1 MNKTK
6 KSFFKLGI
14 LIFSFLLI
22 ACVSEK
28 EQSSN
33 KSKADESNSPKQK
46 TNVEQKIAEDG
57 ALVTQANKS
66 NASEQK
72 IAKQEIIEAQVSD
85 SVSANSNKQ
94 KIAGNGDAEF
104 DLGEMYYKKN
114 KFGSPKDPETAR
126 YYYEKAA
133 EQGHGMAQYRLGY
146 MYYYGQGGVED
157 DEKARYW
164 WEKAIDWHEKTADL
178 GDAKVQFRIGEMY
191 RHSREYE
198 KAKRRYWWEK
208 AVYWYEKAAE
218 QGHVEAQFRLA
229 EAHSWG
235 GWSTYS
241 WWLEKEI
248 SEEEEFVK
256 KKFYWYEKAA
266 ENGHEWAQR
275 HLGLMYYLGNDA
287 PIVPKDLKKA
297 CYWLEKV
304 NRRVSLCDH

>member
-1 MNKTK
+1 MNKIK
-6 KSFFKLGI
+6 KLLSKLGI

-22 ACVSEK
+22 ACASEK
-28 EQSSN
+28 EQSAD
-33 KSKADESNSPKQK
+33 KSKTSDVVSPKQK

-66 NASEQK
+66 TSSEQK

-104 DLGEMYYKKN
+104 ERGETYYKKN
-114 KFGSPKDPETAR
+114 KFGRPKDPETAR

-133 EQGHGMAQYRLGY
+133 KLGHGMAQYRLGY

-164 WEKAIDWHEKTADL
+164 WKKAIDWHEKTADL
-178 GDAKVQFRIGEMY
+178 GDAKVQFRIGEIY
-191 RHSREYE
+191 RNSREYE
-198 KAKRRYWWEK
+198 KSKRRYWWEK

-218 QGHVEAQFRLA
+218 QGHVEAQYQLG

-235 GWSTYS
+235 SWSSYS
-241 WWLEKEI
+241 WWLEGI
-248 SEEEEFVK
+248 SEEEEGEK
-256 KKFYWYEKAA
+256 ARYWYEKAA
-266 ENGHEWAQR
+266 EQGHVYAQR
-275 HLGLMYYLGNDA
+275 FLGWMYYFGNN
-287 PIVPKDLKKA
+287 IPKDLEKA

-304 NRRVSLCDH
+304 NRQALLCDH

>member
-6 KSFFKLGI
+6 TLISKLGI

-22 ACVSEK
+22 ACGSEESVNDSVS
-28 EQSSN
+28 
-33 KSKADESNSPKQK
+33 SKQQTNVDQK
-46 TNVEQKIAEDG
+46 TEAKQEVAKTQTNV
-57 ALVTQANKS
+57 S
-66 NASEQK
+66 SEQQ
-72 IAKQEIIEAQVSD
+72 IAKQEIIEAQASD
-85 SVSANSNKQ
+85 SVSSNSNKQ

-104 DLGEMYYKKN
+104 ERGKKYYEEKN
-114 KFGSPKDPETAR
+114 RFGRRKYPEEAR
-126 YYYEKAA
+126 YWFEKAA
-133 EQGHGMAQYRLGY
+133 ELGHGMAQYYLGW
-146 MYYYGQGGVED
+146 MYDLGQGGVED
-157 DEKARYW
+157 EEKARYW
-164 WEKAIDWHEKTADL
+164 WKKAIDWHEKTADL

-198 KAKRRYWWEK
+198 KSKRRYWWEK
-208 AVYWYEKAAE
+208 AVFWYEKAAE

-256 KKFYWYEKAA
+256 KKFYWMEKAA
-266 ENGHEWAQR
+266 ENGHKVAQR
-275 HLGLMYYLGNDA
+275 LLGLMYYVGNDA